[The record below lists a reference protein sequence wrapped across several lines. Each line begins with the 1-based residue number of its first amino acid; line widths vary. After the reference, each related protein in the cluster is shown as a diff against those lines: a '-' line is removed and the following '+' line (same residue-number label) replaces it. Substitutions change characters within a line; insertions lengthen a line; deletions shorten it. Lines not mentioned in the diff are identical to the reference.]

1 MLAEYEPATGSRG
14 SDASGALTATATVTV
29 LGAGY
34 VGLVTGACLATLGH
48 RVSVAEVDARRLT
61 ALRSGL
67 LPIREEGLD
76 DIVDTQVA
84 AGRLR
89 FEDAR
94 GVDVS
99 GSDIVMVAV
108 GTPSGPDGRIDLTY
122 VEAAVRQIARSAPHA
137 LIVIKSTVPPGTCER
152 MQRIAA
158 LEGSPGVRVASN
170 PEFLRE
176 GRAVYDFMHPD
187 RIVIGANDPDAAVAV
202 ERLYAS
208 LGAPMLH
215 CRPADAELAKY
226 ASNALLASRISF
238 INEMSDISEHVGA
251 DISRVAEIVGRDS
264 RIGPAFLAAGFGWG
278 GSCFPKDVHG
288 LAHVAEDL
296 GLASPM
302 LRATIEANQ
311 RQRERVLDKVIEL
324 VSGRANPR
332 VAILGLAFKPQ
343 TDDVRESPA
352 LWLTGALHERGISVR
367 ATDPWAL
374 TNAERQGPPA
384 TYVIDPLYAV
394 TDADVTVLATEWP
407 EFLAMDWGEVAR
419 RMRGDVILD
428 ARNALDR
435 SRVTAAG
442 LVYRSLGHDVP
453 ADARVEI
460 ASPTRASST
469 R

>member
-1 MLAEYEPATGSRG
+1 MLAEYQPATGSRVT
-14 SDASGALTATATVTV
+14 DASHLLTSTITV

-34 VGLVTGACLATLGH
+34 VGLVTGACLAALGH
-48 RVSVAEVDARRLT
+48 RVTVAEVDARRL
-61 ALRSGL
+61 ASLRSGL
-67 LPIREEGLD
+67 LPIREDGLD

-94 GVDVS
+94 EVDVS
-99 GSDIVMVAV
+99 GSDVVMVAV
-108 GTPSGPDGRIDLTY
+108 GTPSGSDGRVDLTY
-122 VEAAVRQIARSAPHA
+122 VEAAVRQIARTTPDA

-152 MQRIAA
+152 MQQTAA
-158 LEGSPGVRVASN
+158 IEGAPNVRVASN

-187 RIVIGANDPDAAVAV
+187 RIVIGADDPEAAAAV
-202 ERLYAS
+202 ERLYAA
-208 LGAPMLH
+208 LGAPVLH

-311 RQRERVLDKVIEL
+311 RQRERVLHKVVEL
-324 VSGRANPR
+324 TRDCPNPR

-352 LWLTGALHERGISVR
+352 LWLASALHERGISVR

-374 TNAERQGPPA
+374 ANAERQGPPA

-407 EFLAMDWGEVAR
+407 EYLAMDWDEVAR
-419 RMRGDVILD
+419 RMRGQVVLD

-435 SRVTAAG
+435 SRIGAAG
-442 LVYRSLGHDVP
+442 LVYRSLGHDAP

-460 ASPTRASST
+460 ASPTR
-469 R
+469 